1 MWESIFEW
9 LFKFKFSNYFP
20 DGKIVLQAGRAFY
33 PFLGLIFLL
42 LIAFAVIYF
51 IANIYTTT
59 RSKAISI
66 TLRVL
71 ALLVLCLPLL
81 EPMLIMPD
89 IIPNENFLAV
99 LIDDS
104 ASMTISD
111 GYYGE
116 TRHGDAEYILMDEKK
131 GIIPELEENFKVRL
145 YSFSDVVSRI
155 DSIEYLTNEGK
166 ETNISNGL
174 QRVISDLKGLPLTGI
189 ILLTDGG
196 DNSTDDPQSLVEEL
210 RSLEIPLHV
219 IGLGSEEFEQ
229 ERELLDVTY
238 SKGLKEGAGAEISVK
253 MRSWIE
259 EEEPVKISI
268 YQGEEL
274 KHTELKNL
282 KGEGKVDNI
291 TFFFEP
297 DENDAVEYTLQLEK
311 LSNEVNT
318 DNNSMNLLID
328 TQKDTIRVLFFEGH
342 LRSDFKFIK
351 RALEDDQVFE
361 FTSLTRT
368 GGSKYFRQNVKYEDE
383 LKGGFPRLQEE
394 LFRFKAIIFGD
405 IERAYFAYEQL
416 EMIERFVKN
425 RGGGFLMLGGRNS
438 FAEGDYWN
446 TPIDDIL
453 PVVVDPTRKQIIQP
467 DFFNPAPDPEE
478 VGMKFLPT
486 RAGLEH
492 PILKLANDIGTNRDM
507 WDQMPKLTHISLFGG
522 VKPGATVL
530 AEKPEDEHGPREPFL
545 LIQRYGKGRTAALAT
560 ASTWRWQ
567 LQRDSK
573 DTRHERFWRQLV
585 RWLVS
590 ATPNKVNITL
600 DENLYA
606 PGDEVPVRVNVYND
620 DFEPLEFVDVQGTI
634 TDPFGSVHP
643 LSFHPDLREEGEY
656 VTGFVSRDP
665 GVYKINV
672 EAVKDGEVIGKHY
685 QSFLSRPSKEE
696 FFNATLKKKF
706 LNNLV
711 EANGGIYYDHTEFG
725 NIPENLKTRR
735 TSTSVFREEYLWDI
749 PMLFLLALILLSAEW
764 IYRRRKGYP

>member
-1 MWESIFEW
+1 MLESLFEW
-9 LFKFKFSNYFP
+9 LFKFKLSNYFP
-20 DGKIVLQAGRAFY
+20 DGKIVFQAGRALY
-33 PFLGLIFLL
+33 PFLGLILFL

-51 IANIYTTT
+51 ITNIYTTT
-59 RSKAISI
+59 RSKTISI
-66 TLRVL
+66 TLRAA

-89 IIPNENFLAV
+89 IVPNENFLAV

-104 ASMTISD
+104 VSMTIDD
-111 GYYGE
+111 GYYKE
-116 TRHGDAEYILMDEKK
+116 TRSGDAEYILIDEKK
-131 GIIPELEENFKVRL
+131 GIIQELEENFKVRL
-145 YSFSDVVSRI
+145 YSFSDEVSRV
-155 DSIEYLTNEGK
+155 DSIEYLTNEGRG
-166 ETNISNGL
+166 TNLTTGL
-174 QRVISDLKGLPLTGI
+174 QRIISDFKGLPLTGV

-196 DNSTDDPQSLVEEL
+196 DNSTDDPQNPVEEL

-238 SKGLKEGAGAEISVK
+238 SEGLKEGAGAEISVK

-259 EEEPVKISI
+259 EKEPVKISI
-268 YQGEEL
+268 YKDDEL

-282 KGEGKVDNI
+282 KGEGKLDNI

-297 DENDAVEYTLQLEK
+297 EENEAIEYTLQLEK
-311 LSNEVNT
+311 LSNEINT
-318 DNNSMNLLID
+318 YNNSMNLLID
-328 TQKDTIRVLFFEGH
+328 TQKDSIRVLFFEGR
-342 LRSDFKFIK
+342 LRSEFKFIK

-368 GGSKYFRQNVKYEDE
+368 GGSKYFRQGIKNPDE

-394 LFRFKAIIFGD
+394 LFRYKAIIFGD
-405 IERAYFAYEQL
+405 IERSYFAYEQL
-416 EMIERFVKN
+416 EMIEQFVKN
-425 RGGGFLMLGGRNS
+425 RGGGFLMLGGQSS

-453 PVVVDPTRKQIIQP
+453 PVVIDPTRKQIIQP

-478 VGMKFLPT
+478 VGMKFVPT
-486 RAGLEH
+486 RAGLEY
-492 PILKLANDIGTNRDM
+492 PILKLANDIGTNRDL

-530 AEKPEDEHGPREPFL
+530 AEKPDDEHGPSEPLL
-545 LIQRYGKGRTAALAT
+545 LIQRYGKGRTAALAS

-567 LQRDSK
+567 LQLESE

-590 ATPNKVNITL
+590 ATPNKVNIAL
-600 DENLYA
+600 DENLYS
-606 PGDEVPVRVNVYND
+606 PGDEVPIRVNVYND

-643 LSFHPDLREEGEY
+643 LNFHPDLREEGEY
-656 VTGFVSRDP
+656 LSEFVSRDP

-672 EAVKDGEVIGKHY
+672 E
-685 QSFLSRPSKEE
+685 
-696 FFNATLKKKF
+696 
-706 LNNLV
+706 
-711 EANGGIYYDHTEFG
+711 
-725 NIPENLKTRR
+725 
-735 TSTSVFREEYLWDI
+735 
-749 PMLFLLALILLSAEW
+749 
-764 IYRRRKGYP
+764 